1 MKTATIAF
9 IGGGNM
15 ATSIIGGLVDRGF
28 LPTTLRVSEP
38 LAEARQRLADRFGVS
53 TFSDNSAACAGAD
66 VVVLAVKPQV
76 MKTVATALAPELG
89 HKPVVISIA
98 AGIPVAALQSWL
110 GADIP
115 IVRCMPNTPA
125 LVHLG
130 ASALYATALVKEEQ
144 KALSSE
150 LFSAVGQIAW
160 LERETDID
168 AVTALSGSGPA
179 YFFLLIEAMEK
190 AGIEQGLSPETARLL
205 TLQTALGAATMAAQS
220 DVDAAELRRRVTS
233 PAGTT
238 ERAVNTFLAGG
249 LPRLVTEA
257 MAAAQT
263 RAREMASE
271 FTQ

>member
-1 MKTATIAF
+1 LNTATIAF

-15 ATSIIGGLVDRGF
+15 ASSLIGGLVEQGYA
-28 LPTTLRVSEP
+28 PASIRVSEP
-38 LAEARQRLADRFGVS
+38 LEEARQRLKDSFGVV
-53 TFSDNSAACAGAD
+53 TFADNGAACAAAD

-76 MKTVATALAPELG
+76 MKQVATALAPHLS
-89 HKPVVISIA
+89 HRPVVVSIA
-98 AGIPVAALQSWL
+98 AGIPVQALQDWL
-110 GADIP
+110 GAEMP

-125 LVHLG
+125 LVHMG
-130 ASALYATALVKEEQ
+130 ATGLYASPRVTSAQ
-144 KALSSE
+144 KSLSSD
-150 LFSAVGQIAW
+150 LFAAVGEIAW
-160 LERETDID
+160 LEQEADID

-190 AGIEQGLSPETARLL
+190 AGIAQGLSPETARLL

-238 ERAVNTFLAGG
+238 ERAINTFLAGD
-249 LPRLVTEA
+249 LPRLVADA
-257 MAAAQT
+257 MAAAQI